1 MKKDVKKLVKLQ
13 INGENIQI
21 EKKKIKNM
29 YLRISPANGEIRVSA
44 PERMSV
50 KTVEGFVREKWNW
63 IMDTRKKLEENRA
76 AWAEEELSE
85 EERKRQKEL
94 YRKQLA
100 EILPEVIR

>member
-1 MKKDVKKLVKLQ
+1 MKKDVKKLVELQ

-50 KTVEGFVREKWNW
+50 KNCGRVCQ
-63 IMDTRKKLEENRA
+63 RKM
-76 AWAEEELSE
+76 ELDYGYQKKTW
-85 EERKRQKEL
+85 RKTGLPGLRRSFL
-94 YRKQLA
+94 RKSGSGRRNYTESSLRKYF
-100 EILPEVIR
+100 LK

>member
-50 KTVEGFVREKWNW
+50 KTVEEK
-63 IMDTRKKLEENRA
+63 TGG
-76 AWAEEELSE
+76 
-85 EERKRQKEL
+85 
-94 YRKQLA
+94 KQGCLG
-100 EILPEVIR
+100 

>member
-1 MKKDVKKLVKLQ
+1 MKKDVKKLVELQ

-50 KTVEGFVREKWNW
+50 KTVEGFVRDKWKL
-63 IMDTRKKLEENRA
+63 IMDTKIIDNIM
-76 AWAEEELSE
+76 
-85 EERKRQKEL
+85 
-94 YRKQLA
+94 QLC
-100 EILPEVIR
+100 VK